1 MGGACRWVGPAP
13 PSWACWGLCGE
24 HLRGL
29 RGSPQWGERMDL
41 PVSGRSKRWKMRIE
55 REQRTE
61 GTDPVPPLASERGS
75 SALLLWG

>member
-1 MGGACRWVGPAP
+1 MGGACATLLGMLGFVWRTPQ
-13 PSWACWGLCGE
+13 
-24 HLRGL
+24 GL